1 MESRN
6 ELKDLM
12 TLISSHFKY
21 FNMKVSGCQLTIKVN
36 RKEGEYGGVI
46 GSGAMGCGVSEN
58 KAGGSNASGSSAS
71 ESASQVGASGSSTIH
86 SGVIATGA
94 IRTGAYGGDTV
105 TLSSGSVKVET
116 SMIKTEPSFGEG

>member
-1 MESRN
+1 ME
-6 ELKDLM
+6 M
-12 TLISSHFKY
+12 
-21 FNMKVSGCQLTIKVN
+21 SGCQLWIKVN
-36 RKEGEYGGVI
+36 RKGDGGVI
-46 GSGAMGCGVSEN
+46 RIGAIGSSIFSCGVSEN

-71 ESASQVGASGSSTIH
+71 ESAIQVGASGSSTIH